1 MENLLF
7 ENTVR
12 QKLNALTK
20 EKKKEFLDLATAYYK
35 DILTH
40 IPANKKQDMIDWTAL
55 QFSQTDKNTVKDKLE
70 TLLAFFNA
78 KYTTINFRNP
88 GLTFEELERQND
100 TWHNEL
106 AKSTGMGSRGA
117 LGKPIIKFPD
127 GWAWVDLDKGFC
139 KIEGQAMGHCG
150 NAQPKSGDNIYS
162 LRDPR
167 NVPYLTFI
175 VNKKSLGEMKG
186 RSNNKPEIKFHPYIM
201 ALLKSPYV
209 EKIHGGGYAP
219 QNNFKIGDLSIKDY
233 TELHQLKPNL
243 LPSLKQYLEENKYL
257 NPRVDER
264 LVDDEPEYFQSL
276 ALSMLLDKQIDKK
289 GNPISP
295 EATAVVN
302 HIKKIRPMSFA
313 LVTNDT
319 DAIKNGIHELIDQSI
334 QRKFYDRS
342 NILVNQAVMLKKNNS
357 DLFDYFV
364 NVAKK
369 RNTHLLGDVVAQLY
383 INKIKVSDDLLSYL
397 GIGNLNDILAI
408 HKANDEP
415 VPEII
420 QKLVGRARLYGDYSR
435 HRLDRYKLTD
445 VLQAYIKKEIKKY
458 SYPEKEKEDPDI
470 IEIDRN
476 VPDDFD
482 YDQYFKLNSIIPW
495 DEVKRILHED
505 LNPDSRIEF
514 QGLNRPASYMAR
526 SSTIVELLAHLINS
540 KDYQES
546 KFDVDDPALLSDFAK
561 YIKTDNKLFWQRLY
575 TTAKLSKNENA
586 VKLISK
592 KLGHEFLPQHMRVTP
607 TEAEISQIDFA
618 DASPKEILNKFNNME
633 PQAYLRDSRYAYKED
648 YLKPIWSKLTRQQI
662 KDTIYKKFPAESMF
676 IKTLTSFMTNALSVE
691 EFPGYFNDL
700 YFAYDINSQK
710 ESGNIVRNLQ
720 YDRKNQYLNWLY
732 AYDMFYRV
740 APSHGINT
748 YQIAHTLFPKAVQS
762 TSKKSLDYLQNSIEA
777 LEMNNWF
784 LDARDKFKIQ
794 YNDSVKLNMLFLI
807 KNKNIKELIFGNM
820 GYPVI
825 NLYNDFFHI
834 PHAYPPFFKEGD
846 FDAIS
851 NLAQKMN
858 QNPYSLIKKLM
869 QDILDFGRLIP
880 YSIAKFFNL
889 EDKWKEIY
897 NNLSDKDKEQAKR
910 TIDAYEKLMNNP
922 DTAKTFNDKKQE
934 LESFKE
940 WFNIQWNKDFGL

>member
-55 QFSQTDKNTVKDKLE
+55 QFRQTDKNIVKDKLE

-127 GWAWVDLDKGFC
+127 GWAWVDLDKGYC
-139 KIEGQAMGHCG
+139 QIEGQAMGHCG

-219 QNNFKIGDLSIKDY
+219 KNNFKVGDLSIKDY
-233 TELHQLKPNL
+233 TELHQLKPDL
-243 LPSLKQYLEENKYL
+243 LPSLEKYLEENKYL
-257 NPRVDER
+257 NPSVDDR
-264 LVDDEPEYFQSL
+264 LVDDEPEYFQCL

-289 GNPISP
+289 GNPKSP
-295 EATAVVN
+295 EARAVVN

-319 DAIKNGIHELIDQSI
+319 DAIKNGIHELIELSV

-342 NILVNQAVMLKKNNS
+342 TILVNQAVMLKKNNS

-369 RNTHLLGDVVAQLY
+369 RNTQLLGDVVEQLY

-415 VPEII
+415 VPDII
-420 QKLVGRARLYGDYSR
+420 QKLVGRARLQGDYSR
-435 HRLDRYKLTD
+435 YRLDRYKLND
-445 VLQAYIKKEIKKY
+445 VINAYIRKEIEKF
-458 SYPEKEKEDPDI
+458 SYPKKEDPDI
-470 IEIDRN
+470 IEIDRD

-505 LNPDSRIEF
+505 LNREEF
-514 QGLNRPASYMAR
+514 KGFHTTIHD
-526 SSTIVELLAHLINS
+526 STIMLLAFIINS

-546 KFDVDDPALLSDFAK
+546 RFYAKDLLSDFAK

-592 KLGHEFLPQHMRVTP
+592 KLGHKFLPQHMRVTP

-618 DASPKEILNKFNNME
+618 DALPKEILNKFNNME
-633 PQAYLRDSRYAYKED
+633 PQSYVRDSRSDYKED

-676 IKTLTSFMTNALSVE
+676 IKTLTSVMTNALSVE

-700 YFAYDINSQK
+700 YFTYNIDSRE
-710 ESGNIVRNLQ
+710 ESGNLVRNLQ
-720 YDRKNQYLNWLY
+720 KDKKNQYLNWLY
-732 AYDMFYRV
+732 AHDMFYRV
-740 APSHGINT
+740 APKHGINT
-748 YQIAHTLFPKAVQS
+748 YAIAHDLFSTAVDS

-807 KNKNIKELIFGNM
+807 KNKNIKETIFRSM

-825 NLYNDFFHI
+825 NLFNDFFHI
-834 PHAYPPFFKEGD
+834 PHAYPPFFVQGA

-889 EDKWKEIY
+889 EDKWEELY
-897 NNLSDKDKEQAKR
+897 NNLPDKDKEQAKR
-910 TIDAYEKLMNNP
+910 SIDAYERLIKSR
-922 DTAKTFNDKKQE
+922 DGKIFIDKKQE

-940 WFNIQWNKDFGL
+940 WFYIQWHKDFNS